1 MLPVIIWLVAFV
13 TAGAA
18 VVFIVVL
25 LVSRA
30 VLRGAARQVADLNS
44 APDRPSLQ
52 QAQEAATALSPEEL
66 DRFRDWLERRCRGDH
81 SEGISL

>member
-1 MLPVIIWLVAFV
+1 MLPLAIWLVDLV

-25 LVSRA
+25 LVARA
-30 VLRGAARQVADLNS
+30 VLQGAARQVAELDD
-44 APDRPSLQ
+44 APDRPPLQ

-66 DRFRDWLERRCRGDH
+66 DRFRDCLERRCRGDY
-81 SEGISL
+81 SESISL

>member
-1 MLPVIIWLVAFV
+1 MLDITIWFMAFV
-13 TAGAA
+13 AAGAA
-18 VVFIVVL
+18 VVFLVVL
-25 LVSRA
+25 LLARA
-30 VLRGAARQVADLNS
+30 VLRGAARQVAERDD
-44 APDRPSLQ
+44 APARPPLK